1 MVEKRCSKQAAF
13 EVKQALK
20 SSKRLR
26 LSKSNVTDIIKSRG
40 IRSETDLL
48 VLANEHADDGP
59 DDLKTFIAG
68 IPERVYREIICKTW
82 KLAEKPDL
90 LVHQSQ
96 SRMEKISLFNLV
108 KCAEGCHQKLW
119 LKMEKEIQHDNK
131 TNAYVLT
138 EAIQTLLELCWGKN
152 RNILLVGSANC
163 KNTFLL
169 NPLTDIYGTFLNP
182 SSSKYAF
189 AGPKNKEP
197 MFLNDLRWSQEI
209 IPW

>member
-68 IPERVYREIICKTW
+68 IPERVYREIICKT
-82 KLAEKPDL
+82 
-90 LVHQSQ
+90 
-96 SRMEKISLFNLV
+96 
-108 KCAEGCHQKLW
+108 
-119 LKMEKEIQHDNK
+119 
-131 TNAYVLT
+131 
-138 EAIQTLLELCWGKN
+138 
-152 RNILLVGSANC
+152 
-163 KNTFLL
+163 
-169 NPLTDIYGTFLNP
+169 
-182 SSSKYAF
+182 
-189 AGPKNKEP
+189 
-197 MFLNDLRWSQEI
+197 
-209 IPW
+209 